1 MLNEKDGQ
9 NRERLQAIINW
20 TLPGLQLFYRDTN
33 LDESIIQKYEIG
45 KIFRSQTFVDV
56 SNFAGRPA
64 TNCRLIIASSKAAPV
79 YKVNPATKRWGFH
92 SINCNSYFKVLD
104 IYKKEQTTQIFLI
117 HIPYQGINFF
127 STTKLRLGD
136 QDFEQQIIDKSRVS
150 LDKKLLSEI
159 PAALNEKQWM
169 DRTNF
174 PIGLDRQNNFYAL
187 ELTSPLLP
195 AAVPMYTA
203 IRKMTNDLT
212 DINVPPEPKK

>member
-1 MLNEKDGQ
+1 MENDKSELNKK
-9 NRERLQAIINW
+9 RLQAIVNW
-20 TLPGLQLFYRDTN
+20 TLPGLSMYYRDTN
-33 LDESIIQKYEIG
+33 LDQSIIDQYKIG
-45 KIFRSQTFVDV
+45 MIFRSQTFVDV
-56 SNFAGRPA
+56 SNFAGRPT
-64 TNCRLIIASSKAAPV
+64 TNCRFIFASSKAAAV

-136 QDFEQQIIDKSRVS
+136 QDFEQQIIDKSRAS
-150 LDKKLLSEI
+150 LDKKLLSKI
-159 PAALNEKQWM
+159 PAALNEKSWT

-174 PIGLDRQNNFYAL
+174 PIGLDSQNNFYAL

-212 DINVPPEPKK
+212 DINVPPGPKK